1 MGKFDVLLS
10 EEQISR
16 RVEELAKEIS
26 ADYKGIEPVIVCMLK
41 GSVYFFS
48 DITKKMDLSFSID
61 FARLSSYKSG
71 TTSGQMESI
80 CKITTDIE
88 NKHVLIIEDII
99 DSGKT
104 LNYFLKEIAKQNP
117 ASVKLCA
124 LLDKPSRRV
133 LPVNI
138 DYLGFTI
145 EDKFIVGY
153 GLDFNEKY
161 RELPYIAELNL
172 DAED

>member
-1 MGKFDVLLS
+1 MSTFNVIIS
-10 EEQISR
+10 EEQINR
-16 RVEELAKEIS
+16 RVKELAKEIS
-26 ADYKGIEPVIVCMLK
+26 DDYAGTEPVIICMLK
-41 GSVYFFS
+41 GAVFFFA
-48 DITKKMDLSFSID
+48 DICKNLDISFSID

-71 TTSGQMESI
+71 TGSGEIESI
-80 CKITTDIE
+80 CRITTDIT
-88 NKHVLIIEDII
+88 NKPVLIIEDII

-104 LNYFLKEIAKQNP
+104 LNYFMNELEKMNP

-153 GLDFNEKY
+153 GLDFDEKY
-161 RELPYIAELNL
+161 RELHDIAEIIF
-172 DAED
+172 DEK

>member
-1 MGKFDVLLS
+1 MSTFNVIIS
-10 EEQISR
+10 EEQINR
-16 RVEELAKEIS
+16 RVKELAKEIS
-26 ADYKGIEPVIVCMLK
+26 DDYAGTEPVIICMLK
-41 GSVYFFS
+41 GAVFFFV
-48 DITKKMDLSFSID
+48 DICKNLDISFSID

-71 TTSGQMESI
+71 TTSGEIESI
-80 CKITTDIE
+80 CRITTDIT
-88 NKHVLIIEDII
+88 NKPVLIIEDII

-104 LNYFLKEIAKQNP
+104 LNYFMNELEKMNP

-153 GLDFNEKY
+153 GLDFDEKY
-161 RELPYIAELNL
+161 RELHNIAEIIF
-172 DAED
+172 DEK